1 MAPIKH
7 AAPMTKQ
14 TRPTAIFRTKP
25 IVILAASH
33 FADRYFRPVCCCDP
47 EVMGLV
53 VVVGFMPLIL
63 FVMLLGVS
71 SIFLVVFDMGLVGGG
86 GGFFSSP
93 IADAETA
100 NEKPIARQGIIALRM

>member
-1 MAPIKH
+1 
-7 AAPMTKQ
+7 MTKQ

-33 FADRYFRPVCCCDP
+33 FVDRYFRPVCCCDP

-71 SIFLVVFDMGLVGGG
+71 SIFLVVFANGMSALPPIVDMCAATRDVR
-86 GGFFSSP
+86 FVP
-93 IADAETA
+93 IADMSLNTEL
-100 NEKPIARQGIIALRM
+100 PY